1 MTDIELNA
9 LAREHGL
16 GPLHPRASGRHAPP
30 EQTWT
35 VPLLEPRS
43 KWLRG
48 AAALGVFL
56 LGTLVS
62 VLYRDPAEPGGSDT
76 VAAII
81 QVLTWLGVIAAWV
94 MLSHRKRGEQP
105 ITGHP
110 LNTLAQLSA
119 DVAPDWIE
127 LCVPDA
133 NEVCDVDDESAPAD
147 APTQSQQLLASED
160 LIASFGPVYVREKP
174 APAPM
179 GAKEAHPADTQAR
192 RALDVLRQALTAE
205 LGLFPDQVWEL
216 EATTSNDINAELG
229 GHIDHVSLV
238 IQRGQWRD
246 TDEVCAALLRAVHT
260 LRSRFELMP
269 GEA

>member
-1 MTDIELNA
+1 MSDKKDID
-9 LAREHGL
+9 LA
-16 GPLHPRASGRHAPP
+16 
-30 EQTWT
+30 
-35 VPLLEPRS
+35 
-43 KWLRG
+43 
-48 AAALGVFL
+48 L
-56 LGTLVS
+56 LGATGFTGRQLVRALRRQAAGS
-62 VLYRDPAEPGGSDT
+62 GLRVLLAGRRADLLSELAGSDFET
-76 VAAII
+76 
-81 QVLTWLGVIAAWV
+81 Q
-94 MLSHRKRGEQP
+94 
-105 ITGHP
+105 
-110 LNTLAQLSA
+110 
-119 DVAPDWIE
+119 
-127 LCVPDA
+127 
-133 NEVCDVDDESAPAD
+133 VCDIDDESAPAD
-147 APTQSQQLLASED
+147 APAQSQQLLASED

-246 TDEVCAALLRAVHT
+246 TDEVCEALLRAVHT
-260 LRSRFELMP
+260 LRTHFDLMP

>member
-9 LAREHGL
+9 LTREHGL
-16 GPLHPRASGRHAPP
+16 GPLHPRASRRHAPP

-62 VLYRDPAEPGGSDT
+62 VLYQDPAKPGGNDT

-94 MLSHRKRGEQP
+94 MLSHRKRGEQA

-147 APTQSQQLLASED
+147 APDKSQQLLASED
-160 LIASFGPVYVREKP
+160 LIASFGPVYVRERP
-174 APAPM
+174 GPTPVEADEAAPA
-179 GAKEAHPADTQAR
+179 DSQAR
-192 RALDVLRQALTAE
+192 RAIDVLRLALTAE

-269 GEA
+269 GEV